1 MTSITAEPRTIP
13 GRRATY
19 VPAPRTI
26 GTVSPTQLAVG
37 AVAAGVTALVACAAT
52 LSITFL

>member
-19 VPAPRTI
+19 VPAARTI

-37 AVAAGVTALVACAAT
+37 AVAAGATALVACAAT